1 MRIREIYE
9 TIKSKGLDGAYL
21 EFTKNL
27 PKEKRNALDQIVAI
41 FDAPALATEIIS
53 EKSEKK
59 SIGGVAAERLDREI
73 DYSSMDYPK
82 AGSIAAA
89 VTLSTFLFPW
99 LCSVTLEAGRAAY
112 REMEKM
118 YKEWKKGRKLQTSS
132 ESNNY
137 KSPVAYVALC

>member
-41 FDAPALATEIIS
+41 LDAPAWIIETIS
-53 EKSEKK
+53 KKKKK
-59 SIGGVAAERLDREI
+59 SIGGVAVERLDREI
-73 DYSSMDYPK
+73 DFSSMDYPK